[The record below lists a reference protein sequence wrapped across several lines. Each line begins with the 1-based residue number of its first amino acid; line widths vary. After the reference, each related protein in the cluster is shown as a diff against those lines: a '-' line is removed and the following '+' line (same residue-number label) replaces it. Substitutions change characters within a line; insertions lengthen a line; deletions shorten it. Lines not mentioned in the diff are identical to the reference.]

1 MSNTLSPKD
10 LAIAIG
16 VSESSVKRWA
26 DAGTIR
32 IGRTAGGHRRIAREE
47 AIRFI
52 RQAGVRVVR
61 PELLGFP
68 ETSDHAGNVQSDS
81 TEADILFEA
90 LRDGARERV
99 LGLLQGWFLSGRA
112 LSWIFDKP
120 VAGAMTRIGDLWRHQ
135 GDGVLLEHRATDLCI
150 QAVTQLRLALPAER
164 PGSLVSVGASPTG
177 DPYLLPSIM
186 AATILQDSG
195 MHVINLGPET
205 PLAVLQD
212 AAEKHDACLAWLS
225 VSTDAG
231 AENASAG
238 LGRLAE
244 ELGKRG
250 TRLVVGGRACDSLQ
264 STRSANLMFIDSMA
278 ELAAF
283 AGGLMTIALP
293 GSVPQNDLEKDG
305 TL

>member
-10 LAIAIG
+10 LAVAIG

-26 DAGTIR
+26 DAGAISIT
-32 IGRTAGGHRRIAREE
+32 RTAGGHRKIARHE

-52 RQAGVRVVR
+52 RESGIEAAR

-68 ETSDHAGNVQSDS
+68 ETQAAVDNSQLRAA
-81 TEADILFEA
+81 EAEVLFRA
-90 LRDGARERV
+90 LCDGDRQRV
-99 LGLLQGWFLSGRA
+99 CGLIQGWFLSSRP
-112 LSWIFDKP
+112 LSWVFDKP
-120 VAGAMTRIGDLWRHQ
+120 VAEAMGLIGALWRHQ

-150 QAVTQLRLALPAER
+150 QAVTQLRLALPPASPDR
-164 PGSLVSVGASPTG
+164 PAAVGASPSN

-186 AATILQDSG
+186 AATICQDAG
-195 MHVINLGPET
+195 MHAINLGPQT

-212 AAEKHDACLAWLS
+212 AAEKHDARLAWLS

-238 LGRLAE
+238 LAALAE
-244 ELGKRG
+244 KLAERR
-250 TRLVVGGRACDSLQ
+250 TRLVVGGRASGGL
-264 STRSANLMFIDSMA
+264 RSIRSPNLTFIDSMA

-283 AGGLMTIALP
+283 AGGLLGADEATRR
-293 GSVPQNDLEKDG
+293 
-305 TL
+305 